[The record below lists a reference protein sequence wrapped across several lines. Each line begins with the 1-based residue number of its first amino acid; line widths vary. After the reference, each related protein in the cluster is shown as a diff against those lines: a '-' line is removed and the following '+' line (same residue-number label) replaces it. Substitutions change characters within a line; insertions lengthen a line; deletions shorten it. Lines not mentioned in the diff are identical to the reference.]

1 MFVSIK
7 IIFPNCEYGVAIED
21 YQETNEP
28 FECENCDSWLVL
40 EINEGTYYGATHST
54 LKIFDPDY
62 D

>member
-1 MFVSIK
+1 MIC
-7 IIFPNCEYGVAIED
+7 PNCEKGVAIED

-28 FECENCDSWLVL
+28 FECEHCDSWLIL
-40 EINEGTYYGATHST
+40 EVDEGTYYGAIHST